1 MHSRCVALAI
11 DGSANNGLFGGRCT
25 DATPNGC
32 AAGALSNK
40 ASAAA
45 YTASSAGTL
54 DLAYVDWQLTLADAA
69 ERAVVVRESINGPV
83 VACAVLAPYTVSGLT
98 ILAAE
103 EPAPAPVEPSYWE
116 TAAGGV
122 AIFFI
127 VLLCLLVVGGVSL
140 VVLRRYDPAWLPDR
154 LRKKPGRSAIAL

>member
-1 MHSRCVALAI
+1 MS
-11 DGSANNGLFGGRCT
+11 S
-25 DATPNGC
+25 
-32 AAGALSNK
+32 K

-45 YTASSAGTL
+45 YTASAAGTL

-69 ERAVVVRESINGPV
+69 DRAVVVRESTNGPV

-103 EPAPAPVEPSYWE
+103 EPAPAPAELSYWE

-127 VLLCLLVVGGVSL
+127 VLLCLLVVAGVTL
-140 VVLRRYDPAWLPDR
+140 VVLRHYDPAWLPER